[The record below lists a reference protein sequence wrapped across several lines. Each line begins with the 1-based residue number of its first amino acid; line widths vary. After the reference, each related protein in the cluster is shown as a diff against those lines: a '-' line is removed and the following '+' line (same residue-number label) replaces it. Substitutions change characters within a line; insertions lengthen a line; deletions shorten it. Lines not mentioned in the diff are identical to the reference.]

1 VVNKTAAMKIRIVIA
16 DDHRV
21 MLDGIR
27 ALLRDVTEL
36 EIVGDALNGEELIAQ
51 VRAHKPD
58 VVLTDIQMP
67 VKDGIEAATEIHA
80 EFPDVKIVALTM
92 LNESMFIK
100 RMLEAGVSG
109 YVTKN
114 VDKDEL
120 VRVIHKVANGEKHFS
135 DEVTAQ
141 LMNNF
146 SAPSSSPVDSLTKRE
161 KEILKLIAQ
170 GLTDKEIAEKVFL
183 SALTV
188 ISHRKNILS
197 KLGLKNKAE
206 ITRFAMENGLQ

>member
-1 VVNKTAAMKIRIVIA
+1 MKIRIVIA

-27 ALLRDVTEL
+27 ALLADVADL
-36 EIVGDALNGEELIAQ
+36 EIVGDALNGQELITA
-51 VRAHKPD
+51 VREQRPD

-67 VKDGIEAATEIHA
+67 VKDGIEAAKEIHA
-80 EFPDVKIVALTM
+80 EFPEVRIIALTM
-92 LNESMFIK
+92 LNESMFIR
-100 RMLEAGVSG
+100 RMLEAGVAG

-114 VDKDEL
+114 VDKEEL
-120 VRVIHKVANGEKHFS
+120 VRVIHKVAAGEKHFS
-135 DEVTAQ
+135 EEVTAQ

-146 SAPSSSPVDSLTKRE
+146 SGRSAHPVDVLTKRE

-188 ISHRKNILS
+188 ITHRKNILS
-197 KLGLKNKAE
+197 KLGLKNKVE
-206 ITRFAMENGLQ
+206 ITRFAMENGLD